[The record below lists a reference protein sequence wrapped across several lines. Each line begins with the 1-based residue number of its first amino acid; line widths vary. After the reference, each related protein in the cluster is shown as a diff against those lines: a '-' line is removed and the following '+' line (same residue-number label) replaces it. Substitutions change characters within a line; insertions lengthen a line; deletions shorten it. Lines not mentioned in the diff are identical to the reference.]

1 MHHQKINVEKL
12 VRRLKRAAGATP
24 PADIARSAKIDASR
38 VSRFLNGDF
47 KRLTPVLRRL
57 CASLEIPVDEFV
69 LDSPA
74 SGFSA
79 EMLGPLR
86 RIVGRDPKKILAA
99 SRLLRS
105 LEVLAFGERRRGES
119 CGCRRSAGGGRA
131 GGTMRSVNGN

>member
-1 MHHQKINVEKL
+1 MRHQKVNIEKL
-12 VRRLKRAAGATP
+12 ARRLKRAAGATP
-24 PADIARSAKIDASR
+24 PAEIARSANIDASR

-47 KRLTPVLRRL
+47 KKLTPVLRRL
-57 CASLEIPVDEFV
+57 CSSLAIPVEEFV

-74 SGFSA
+74 SGLSP

-105 LEVLAFGERRRGES
+105 LEVLAIGG
-119 CGCRRSAGGGRA
+119 RRSRE
-131 GGTMRSVNGN
+131 T